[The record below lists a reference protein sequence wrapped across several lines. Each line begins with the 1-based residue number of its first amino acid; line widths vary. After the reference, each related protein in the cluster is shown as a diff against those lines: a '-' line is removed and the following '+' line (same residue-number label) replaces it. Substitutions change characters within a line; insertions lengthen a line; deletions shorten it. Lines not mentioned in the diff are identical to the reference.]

1 MTAAYEWLAQASV
14 WWWPRFADHL
24 WQTTLFALVILAAAF
39 VLRRGPAH
47 LRHTCCLL
55 ASAKFLIPAAAF
67 VFLGQQAGIDSPSFL
82 RAAQQAEQKATILY
96 GITEPVA
103 TLSSTYEVTVVAT
116 DAIRHNEVYFALTAV
131 WLTGSLAILL
141 LWAIRRRK
149 FLGSLRMGQTIQHGR
164 EWQALERARETL
176 QLRSKVGLLISPLK
190 IEPAVWRVWRPI
202 VVVPESIA
210 SHLDDDELEAI
221 MLHELV
227 HIQRRD
233 NLIGNLQ
240 LALCALLWFHPLV
253 WLISR
258 KLFDEREQACDERV
272 MEVCRTPEAY
282 AASILKVVRFCF
294 GWRVAGVIGAA
305 GGSNLRRRIENI
317 MSTGNANRGA
327 SRLSRLLAG
336 MLLGAALLIMVGA
349 GIYSR
354 PRAVNAAAKETG
366 KIQTAS
372 GVMPGPL
379 AVIDGRSSRKTKQ
392 QPPPPPPPAPGIG
405 APPAPP
411 PSVASPASP
420 PSPPSPA
427 SPPSSSSTA
436 SQPSQTAQPTQPTQP
451 ATPAAMQ
458 EKPVDKGDKN
468 KSSKEKS
475 KDKVV
480 KGELIEAPKPVYPDE
495 AKNQKIEGTVV
506 VSIVI
511 GHDGN
516 VIRAKAKSGP
526 EALYAASEQAASKA
540 RFKPTTKDGE
550 PVNVYG
556 FMTYDFVLDKKE

>member
-1 MTAAYEWLAQASV
+1 MRAAYEWLAEVSS

-24 WQTTLFALVILAAAF
+24 WQTTLFALVILAAVF
-39 VLRRGPAH
+39 VLRRSPAR
-47 LRHTCCLL
+47 LRHTFCLI
-55 ASAKFLIPAAAF
+55 ASAKFIIPAAAL
-67 VFLGQQAGIDSPSFL
+67 VFLAQQSGIDSLSFF
-82 RAAQQAEQKATILY
+82 RGAQNAELKASLLY

-103 TLSSTYEVTVVAT
+103 TFSSTYEVAVVAT
-116 DAIRHNEVYFALTAV
+116 DAIRHNEVYFALTAI
-131 WLTGSLAILL
+131 WLAGSLSILL
-141 LWAIRRRK
+141 LWAIRRRR
-149 FLGSLRMGQTIQHGR
+149 FLRSLQGGQTLLHGR
-164 EWQALERARETL
+164 EWQAIERAQQTL
-176 QLRSKVGLLISPLK
+176 RSNSKVGLLISPLK
-190 IEPAVWRVWRPI
+190 TEPAVWHVWRPLI
-202 VVVPESIA
+202 VLPESIA

-227 HIQRRD
+227 HIQRHD

-240 LALCALLWFHPLV
+240 LALSALLWFHPLV
-253 WLISR
+253 WFISR

-282 AASILKVVRFCF
+282 ASSILKVVRFCF

-305 GGSNLRRRIENI
+305 SGSNLRRRIENI
-317 MSTGNANRGA
+317 MSTGNAKRGA

-336 MLLGAALLIMVGA
+336 MLLGVALLILVGA

-354 PRAVNAAAKETG
+354 PRAVSAAAKETEE
-366 KIQTAS
+366 IQTAS
-372 GVMPGPL
+372 GVMQEPL

-392 QPPPPPPPAPGIG
+392 LTPPPPPAPGIG

-427 SPPSSSSTA
+427 SPPSSSSPA
-436 SQPSQTAQPTQPTQP
+436 SPPSQTAQPTQPTQP
-451 ATPAAMQ
+451 AAPAAMQ
-458 EKPVDKGDKN
+458 EKPADKGDKN

-495 AKNQKIEGTVV
+495 AKKQKIEGTVV

-540 RFKPTTKDGE
+540 RFKPSTKDGE